1 MKAHK
6 KVIIGFIVTIILLI
20 GAFIAYYLSQRP
32 QEIRQHASEKPFG
45 KAVHF
50 DGTTTTLTA
59 SFSATTA
66 IVEPFTIEGWFKPDF
81 TNKSTTMDLIDVNNS
96 SSSACT
102 QSFHVVA
109 DAFSNTSGQ
118 PDDLYSIFVT
128 HEDTQSNGT
137 LSPDAAFSIPLNNW
151 VHFALSVTSSNSASI
166 FYNGAKVG
174 EEQLSAPLCISS
186 DMILGANGDM
196 DPQTFFKG
204 DMDEVRISNIARYSD
219 SFTPPAAP
227 FTVDSNTLDLWRFDG
242 TTNDELTNRV
252 MVETGTVSYV
262 DSPLPETA
270 PPPACQANVSTCA
283 WDAVETAVSYH
294 YKITKVASE
303 GNASESLGATI
314 IKEGD
319 LQAPGTSV
327 TFVSEENATYTCEV
341 AATNACG
348 TGGKASATATCLV
361 PTSTPTPTPTT
372 TPTPSPTLTPTVT
385 PTITPTPTP
394 TAVPTPTPTSPPVP
408 TATPV
413 PPQPSTAI
421 PTATPIPPAP
431 QTCGYSP
438 CSETQQCSNGLVC
451 IAANNGQHYCSKPE
465 YQTAC
470 AMTPGYSACCTAPLQ
485 PNTPTPTLPSPGSAV
500 ETITIAGG
508 IIFTI
513 VGALILFVL

>member
-6 KVIIGFIVTIILLI
+6 KVIIGFIVTIVLLI

-32 QEIRQHASEKPFG
+32 QEIRQHAAEKPFG

-59 SFSATTA
+59 SFSATNT
-66 IVEPFTIEGWFKPDF
+66 IPEPLTIEGWFKPDF
-81 TNKSTTMDLIDVNNS
+81 TTKNTPLTLLDIDNS
-96 SSSACT
+96 ATSSGSACT
-102 QSFHVVA
+102 QSFQVVT
-109 DAFSNTSGQ
+109 DSFSNSSGQ
-118 PDDLYSIFVT
+118 ADDRYSIFVT
-128 HEDTQSNGT
+128 HEDTESNGT

-151 VHFALSVTSSNSASI
+151 VHFALSVTSSSSASI
-166 FYNGAKVG
+166 FYNGVKVG
-174 EEQLSAPLCISS
+174 EEHLTAPLCISS
-186 DMILGANGDM
+186 HVTFGASEDNDS
-196 DPQTFFKG
+196 QSFFKG
-204 DMDEVRISNIARYSD
+204 DMDEIRISNIDRYTD
-219 SFTPPAAP
+219 SFTPPTAP

-242 TTNDELTNRV
+242 TTNDELTNRA
-252 MVETGTVSYV
+252 MVETGTVTYI

-294 YKITKVASE
+294 YKITKVDS
-303 GNASESLGATI
+303 GSNASASPGATI

-327 TFVSEENATYTCEV
+327 TFVSEDNATYTCEV
-341 AATNACG
+341 AATNVCG
-348 TGGKASATATCLV
+348 TGDKASATATCLV

-394 TAVPTPTPTSPPVP
+394 TVTPTPTPTSPPVP

-413 PPQPSTAI
+413 PPQPSVVI
-421 PTATPIPPAP
+421 PTATPVPPG
-431 QTCGYSP
+431 T
-438 CSETQQCSNGLVC
+438 
-451 IAANNGQHYCSKPE
+451 
-465 YQTAC
+465 TAVVPPN
-470 AMTPGYSACCTAPLQ
+470 TVV

>member
-6 KVIIGFIVTIILLI
+6 KVIIGFIVTIVLLI

-32 QEIRQHASEKPFG
+32 QEIRQHAAEKPFG

-59 SFSATTA
+59 SFSATNT
-66 IVEPFTIEGWFKPDF
+66 IPEPFTIEGWFKPDF
-81 TNKSTTMDLIDVNNS
+81 TNKNTPLPLLDIDNS
-96 SSSACT
+96 ATSSESACT
-102 QSFHVVA
+102 QSFQVVA
-109 DAFSNTSGQ
+109 DAFSNSSGQ
-118 PDDLYSIFVT
+118 ADDRYSIFVT
-128 HEDTQSNGT
+128 HEDTESNGT
-137 LSPDAAFSIPLNNW
+137 LTPDAAFSIPLNNW

-166 FYNGAKVG
+166 FYNGVKVG
-174 EEQLSAPLCISS
+174 EKHLTAPLCISS
-186 DMILGANGDM
+186 HLTLGASEDNDS
-196 DPQTFFKG
+196 QTFFKG
-204 DMDEVRISNIARYSD
+204 DMDEIRISNIARYAD
-219 SFTPPAAP
+219 SFTPPTTP

-242 TTNDELTNRV
+242 TTNDELTNRT
-252 MVETGTVSYV
+252 MVETGTVSYIE
-262 DSPLPETA
+262 SPLPETA

-283 WDAVETAVSYH
+283 WDAVDTAVSYH
-294 YKITKVASE
+294 YKITKVDSG
-303 GNASESLGATI
+303 GNAPASSGATI

-327 TFVSEENATYTCEV
+327 TFVSEDNATYSCEV

-348 TGGKASATATCLV
+348 TGGKGSATATCLV
-361 PTSTPTPTPTT
+361 PTSTP

-385 PTITPTPTP
+385 PTITPTPSP
-394 TAVPTPTPTSPPVP
+394 TITPTPTPTSPPVP

-413 PPQPSTAI
+413 PPQPSVVI

-465 YQTAC
+465 YQSAC
-470 AMTPGYSACCTAPLQ
+470 AMTPGYSACCTAPVQ
-485 PNTPTPTLPSPGSAV
+485 PTTPTPTLPSPGSAI